1 MNTLQNSSYAWLH
14 ELLECFHA
22 GDIHRYDALCAQHAK
37 VLNSQPALVA
47 HERRLREKI
56 TVLSLMELVNSL
68 PADSRRIP
76 LSAIA
81 ERTKLPLDG
90 VEFLLMKAL
99 ALHLVEGSIDEVDG
113 AVEVTWVAPRVLT
126 MPQIEGLRE
135 RLDGWADKVG
145 TAALILEKEAAGVA
159 EV

>member
-1 MNTLQNSSYAWLH
+1 MNALQTSSYAWLH
-14 ELLECFHA
+14 ELLECFNS
-22 GDIHRYDALCAQHAK
+22 GDIHRYDTLCTQHAQ
-37 VLNSQPALVA
+37 VLNSQPALVS
-47 HERRLREKI
+47 HERKLREKI

-81 ERTKLPLDG
+81 GRTKLPMDG

-99 ALHLVEGSIDEVDG
+99 ALHLIEGAIDQVDG
-113 AVEVTWVAPRVLT
+113 IVEVCWVAPRVLT
-126 MPQIEGLRE
+126 MPQIDGLKVK
-135 RLDGWADKVG
+135 LNGWAEKVD
-145 TAALILEKEAAGVA
+145 TATLTLEQEAAGVV

>member
-1 MNTLQNSSYAWLH
+1 MSALQSSSYAWLH
-14 ELLECFHA
+14 ELLECFHS
-22 GDIHRYDALCAQHAK
+22 GDIHRYDTLCTQHAT

-81 ERTKLPLDG
+81 DRTKLPMDG

-99 ALHLVEGSIDEVDG
+99 ALHLVEGAVDQVDG
-113 AVEVTWVAPRVLT
+113 VVDISWVAPRVLT
-126 MPQIEGLRE
+126 MPQIDALKVK
-135 RLDGWADKVG
+135 LDGWADKVG
-145 TAALILEKEAAGVA
+145 AAALALEQEAAGVV